1 MDRDLV
7 LYVKV
12 DEPNKPRLIHQ
23 VAINFNRT
31 FDNALENNAS
41 SEIGE
46 RIGGSDAKSC
56 TEFQTGWSENG
67 AHFRYRPV
75 WLDDGP
81 WYTASE
87 TSIEGTDKFFISLSS
102 LVKSW

>member
-1 MDRDLV
+1 M

-56 TEFQTGWSENG
+56 TEFQTG
-67 AHFRYRPV
+67 
-75 WLDDGP
+75 
-81 WYTASE
+81 
-87 TSIEGTDKFFISLSS
+87 
-102 LVKSW
+102 